1 MSDGARAAVEA
12 ATEAPVAAPARAPD
26 PLAPQ
31 ATTLLS
37 LQRSAGNAAVNSL
50 LRSRR
55 LARAPSMPG
64 FSQRGDT
71 CGAASMVTA
80 LFLWDLERA
89 SASNAA
95 VVHACDLVLTAND
108 NDPKAN
114 KAALSLVESVRAQ
127 AMTPGTKLGPT
138 EYEALSTALAVLY
151 NGRAGMS
158 SEDMFKLAK
167 AIGFRPSSFGGGDTV
182 AQILASEPVVKLKPG
197 EVGQLRWII
206 ADTKGGHAML
216 LGRHDDGTWFFSDQ
230 GATPAKEIQH
240 GSREE
245 LVGEVVSYAANS
257 KLYAGSKLDLRTPP
271 PPTGFQVLTQAQS
284 FLNRGPS
291 LITPGEKLAEIDAN
305 WTTGEVLEAWDYRS
319 RHDSL
324 PDAKAAI
331 AADRGGHGGVIVERP
346 RGMFHIYKT
355 NPLKDE
361 DNLKETKIDAS
372 DSKDMAL
379 GKRLGTFVSVWVV
392 LSDSSGN
399 KSAPFAVKP

>member
-1 MSDGARAAVEA
+1 MADGARAAVEA
-12 ATEAPVAAPARAPD
+12 ATEAPAAAPARASD
-26 PLAPQ
+26 LHAPQ
-31 ATTLLS
+31 VATLLS

-55 LARAPSMPG
+55 LARAPAMPG
-64 FSQRGDT
+64 FSQKGDT

-89 SASNAA
+89 SASNEA

-108 NDPKAN
+108 NNPKAN
-114 KAALSLVESVRAQ
+114 KTAVSLVELVRTEAIK
-127 AMTPGTKLGPT
+127 PGKKLGAT

-151 NGRAGMS
+151 NGRAGMAP
-158 SEDMFKLAK
+158 EDMFKLAK
-167 AIGFRPSSFGGGDTV
+167 AIGFRPSGFGGGDTV
-182 AQILASEPVVKLKPG
+182 AEILASEPVVKLKPG

-206 ADTKGGHAML
+206 AGTEAGHAML

-230 GATPAKEIQH
+230 GAAPPKEIQR

-245 LVGEVVSYAANS
+245 LVSEVVSYAANS
-257 KLYAGSKLDLRTPP
+257 RLYPGNKLNLRSTPP
-271 PPTGFQVLTQAQS
+271 MTGFQVLTQAQS
-284 FLNRGPS
+284 FFNRGPS
-291 LITPGEKLAEIDAN
+291 LITPGEKLAEIDAE
-305 WTTGEVLEAWDYRS
+305 WTTGEVVVAWDYRS

-331 AADRGGHGGVIVERP
+331 TADPGGHGGVIVERP

-355 NPLKDE
+355 NPLKDK

-372 DSKDMAL
+372 DSKDMVL
-379 GKRLGTFVSVWVV
+379 VKRIDTFVSVWLV

>member
-1 MSDGARAAVEA
+1 MADGARAAAEA
-12 ATEAPVAAPARAPD
+12 ATEAPVAATARAPD
-26 PLAPQ
+26 LLAPQ
-31 ATTLLS
+31 VAALLS

-114 KAALSLVESVRAQ
+114 KAAISLVESVRAQ
-127 AMTPGTKLGPT
+127 AMTGTKLGPT
-138 EYEALSTALAVLY
+138 EYQALSTALAVLY
-151 NGRAGMS
+151 NGHAGMS

-167 AIGFRPSSFGGGDTV
+167 AIGFRPSAFGGGDTV
-182 AQILASEPVVKLKPG
+182 AQILASDAVVKLKPG

-230 GATPAKEIQH
+230 GATPAKEIQR

-245 LVGEVVSYAANS
+245 LVSEVVSYAANS
-257 KLYAGSKLDLRTPP
+257 WLYAGSKLNLQSIP

-291 LITPGEKLAEIDAN
+291 LITPGEKLAEIDAD

-346 RGMFHIYKT
+346 KGMFHIYKT
-355 NPLKDE
+355 SPLKDK

-372 DSKDMAL
+372 DSKDMVL
-379 GKRLGTFVSVWVV
+379 VKRIGTFVSVWLV

>member
-1 MSDGARAAVEA
+1 MADGTRETVEAVPEAPAASAARAA
-12 ATEAPVAAPARAPD
+12 D
-26 PLAPQ
+26 LLAPQ
-31 ATTLLS
+31 VATVLS

-55 LARAPSMPG
+55 LARAPALPG

-80 LFLWDLERA
+80 LFLWDIERA
-89 SASNAA
+89 SAGNAA

-108 NDPKAN
+108 GNPKAN

-127 AMTPGTKLGPT
+127 AMTPGTKLGST

-158 SEDMFKLAK
+158 SDDMFRLAK
-167 AIGFRPSSFGGGDTV
+167 AIGFRPSAFGGGDTV
-182 AQILASEPVVKLKPG
+182 AQILASDAVVKLKPG

-206 ADTKGGHAML
+206 ADTRGGHAML

-230 GATPAKEIQH
+230 GATPAKEIQR

-245 LVGEVVSYAANS
+245 LVSEVVSYAGNS
-257 KLYAGSKLDLRTPP
+257 WLYGGNKLNLQSTP
-271 PPTGFQVLTQAQS
+271 PPTGFQVLTHAQS

-291 LITPGEKLAEIDAN
+291 LITPGEQLAEIDAE
-305 WTTGEVLEAWDYRS
+305 WTTGEVITAWDYRS

-324 PDAKAAI
+324 ADAKAAI
-331 AADRGGHGGVIVERP
+331 SADRGGHGGVIVERP
-346 RGMFHIYKT
+346 KGMFHIYKT
-355 NPLKDE
+355 NPIKDK
-361 DNLKETKIDAS
+361 DNLKETRIDTA
-372 DSKDMAL
+372 DSKDMVL
-379 GKRLGTFVSVWVV
+379 VKRIGTFFSVWVV

-399 KSAPFAVKP
+399 KSAPFAVKQ

>member
-1 MSDGARAAVEA
+1 MPDGARAAVEA
-12 ATEAPVAAPARAPD
+12 ATEAPVAATARAPD
-26 PLAPQ
+26 LLAPQ
-31 ATTLLS
+31 AAAVLS

-64 FSQRGDT
+64 FSQDGDT

-80 LFLWDLERA
+80 LFLWDIERA
-89 SASNAA
+89 STSNAA

-114 KAALSLVESVRAQ
+114 KAALSLVESVRAR
-127 AMTPGTKLGPT
+127 ALTPGVKPGPT
-138 EYEALSTALAVLY
+138 EYQALSTALAVLY

-158 SEDMFKLAK
+158 SEAMFKLAK
-167 AIGFRPSSFGGGDTV
+167 AIGFRPSAFGGGDTV
-182 AQILASEPVVKLKPG
+182 AQILASEAVVKLKPG

-206 ADTKGGHAML
+206 AEDRKGHAML

-230 GATPAKEIQH
+230 GPSPAKEIQR

-245 LVGEVVSYAANS
+245 LVAEVVSYAANS
-257 KLYAGSKLDLRTPP
+257 KLYAGNKLELGSTPP
-271 PPTGFQVLTQAQS
+271 QTGFQVLTETQS

-291 LITPGEKLAEIDAN
+291 LITPGEKLAEIDAD
-305 WTTGEVLEAWDYRS
+305 WTSGEVLEAWDYRS

-324 PDAKAAI
+324 SDAKAAI

-346 RGMFHIYKT
+346 HGLFHIYKT
-355 NPLKDE
+355 NPLKDK

-372 DSKDMAL
+372 DSKDMVL
-379 GKRLGTFVSVWVV
+379 VNRIKTFFSVWVV
-392 LSDSSGN
+392 LSDASGN